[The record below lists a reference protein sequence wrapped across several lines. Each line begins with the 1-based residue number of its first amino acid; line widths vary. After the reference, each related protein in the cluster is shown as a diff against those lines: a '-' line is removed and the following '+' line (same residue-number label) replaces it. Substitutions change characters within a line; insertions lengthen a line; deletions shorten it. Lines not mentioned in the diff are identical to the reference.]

1 MYKNML
7 VATDGSELAHK
18 AVRAGLEL
26 AKSLDATV
34 TLVTVTGPWPV
45 GELAAQAE
53 MGVKDPVGQFEAFV
67 EKNAQSTLLAA
78 AKIATGVGLECAK
91 VHVKDQPPARG
102 ILETAQNIS
111 ADLIVLASH
120 GRRGLNKMLL
130 GSVANEVV
138 SGSKIPVLIVK

>member
-34 TLVTVTGPWPV
+34 TLVTVTEPWPV